1 MNNQRRAPKSSDKSI
16 NDNQS
21 SIPKGIPPTKKKEE
35 KNFEIIKDCRFIH
48 NEKLKNDLEQRFNQ
62 ETVTYKDIY
71 KFSRNTIIILLD
83 EDNIGQTISHA
94 YLECS
99 DFSRPSAEM
108 ITPIY
113 FTGCKN
119 VNDVIK
125 SYTNEKESTSNYILS
140 KSLIHFYKKDWLI
153 LAAIQINTRSLFRF
167 YITDFINPKDGDYIY
182 GIELAGNC
190 DIRILIA
197 YQNVSN
203 PNSRQLIDIT
213 NLRNAQLCTNDK
225 KKSIKNTI
233 NQNQI
238 QDLKSS
244 NEDDNENQ
252 KTLSDSLNQTKDNQ
266 NEFSIK
272 TIPPS
277 IVSFTQNRNSHYSD
291 SQYCEVVKPK
301 KKGFFEFLNVFNKK
315 TTSRNQKE
323 YQRLNR
329 DDDSDLNKNAPL
341 ISNYISD

>member
-1 MNNQRRAPKSSDKSI
+1 MMNQRKAPKSSDKSI
-16 NDNQS
+16 NDNQNS
-21 SIPKGIPPTKKKEE
+21 ILKSIPLTKKKEE
-35 KNFEIIKDCRFIH
+35 KNFDIIKDCRFIH

-62 ETVTYKDIY
+62 ETGTYKDIY
-71 KFSRNTIIILLD
+71 KFCRYSIIILID

-94 YLECS
+94 YLKCL
-99 DFSRPSAEM
+99 DFNQPSAEM

-140 KSLIHFYKKDWLI
+140 KSLIHFYKKDWFI

-167 YITDFINPKDGDYIY
+167 YITDIINPKDGDYIY
-182 GIELAGNC
+182 GTKLAGNC
-190 DIRILIA
+190 GIRILIS

-225 KKSIKNTI
+225 KELIKKTV

-252 KTLSDSLNQTKDNQ
+252 KMLSDSLNQTKDMQ

-277 IVSFTQNRNSHYSD
+277 NVPFTQYSHYSD
-291 SQYCEVVKPK
+291 SQNCEVVKTK
-301 KKGFFEFLNVFNKK
+301 KKGFFEFLNVFYKK
-315 TTSRNQKE
+315 TTPRNKKE

-329 DDDSDLNKNAPL
+329 DDNSDLNKNAPL
-341 ISNYISD
+341 IFNYISD